1 VPLTDTLNRYGTVT
15 RLFHWTVALLLFW
28 QLGGM
33 IMKNVLGR
41 VPLMKFWVG
50 THASIGVLLFA
61 IIVLRAFWA
70 FRQRHRR
77 PGYQFGFIGKAARA
91 AHSFLYILMIAVPGL
106 AILRM
111 AGQGK
116 GITLFGV
123 ELSAPTGQEI
133 AWMTAPANAV
143 HGLLAWTL
151 LALILGHIAMVTLH
165 RFLWR
170 DNILSRMAGGDANS
184 VA

>member
-1 VPLTDTLNRYGTVT
+1 MPLSDTSRRYGTIT
-15 RLFHWTVALLLFW
+15 RLFHWAVALLLFW

-33 IMKNVLGR
+33 IMKNILGR

-61 IIVLRAFWA
+61 IIALRALWA
-70 FRQRHRR
+70 LRQRHRR
-77 PGYQFGFIGKAARA
+77 PGYHPGFIGGAARA
-91 AHSFLYILMIAVPGL
+91 GHILLYTLMLVVPGL

-111 AGQGK
+111 AGSGK

-123 ELSAPTGQEI
+123 QLSAPTGQEI

-151 LALILGHIAMVTLH
+151 LALIVGHIAMVMIH
-165 RFLWR
+165 RFWWR
-170 DNILSRMAGGDANS
+170 DDIASRMVGGNPATR
-184 VA
+184 

>member
-1 VPLTDTLNRYGTVT
+1 MPLTDTSHRYGTVT

-61 IIVLRAFWA
+61 IIILRAFWA

-77 PGYQFGFIGKAARA
+77 PGYQFSFMGKAARA
-91 AHSFLYILMIAVPGL
+91 GHSLLYILMIAVPGL

-111 AGQGK
+111 AGNGK

-151 LALILGHIAMVTLH
+151 LALIVGHIAMVVLH
-165 RFLWR
+165 RFWWS
-170 DNILSRMAGGDANS
+170 DDILARMTGGD
-184 VA
+184 VPIP